1 MRISGRLAAFV
12 LIGTLS
18 LFGLGTGSAQAD
30 MPQLYEREHL
40 RVCADGNNLPF
51 TNREGEGFENRIAEM
66 MAKELGKPLSYV
78 WAPQIMGFVRN
89 TLDLRVCDVMIG
101 VAAGYDFVQN
111 TNAYYRSVYALI
123 LPADSDIAATT
134 LNDPDLKD
142 RNIGVV
148 AGTPPMIPLRQAG
161 ASVHGY
167 PLLVD
172 TRVRTPVKDAV
183 EDVATG
189 VTEGAVI
196 WGPIAGYYANR
207 QQPALKVVPLLDNAG
222 DAQLEYRI
230 TMGVRRGETQW
241 RDWIND
247 FIERRQ
253 DDINAILADYHVPL
267 LDSHGQL
274 IDPTTMDAAQ

>member
-1 MRISGRLAAFV
+1 MRISGRLAVFV
-12 LIGTLS
+12 TIGTLS
-18 LFGLGTGSAQAD
+18 IIGLGIGNAEAD
-30 MPQLYEREHL
+30 LPELYAREHL

-66 MAKELGKPLSYV
+66 MAEELGKPLSYV

-89 TLDLRVCDVMIG
+89 TLGLRICDVMIG

-111 TNAYYRSVYALI
+111 SQAYYRSVYALV
-123 LPADSDIAATT
+123 LPEDSDITATT
-134 LNDPDLKD
+134 LNDPELKD

-161 ASVHGY
+161 ASVQGY
-167 PLLVD
+167 PLMVD

-196 WGPIAGYYANR
+196 WGPIAGYYAAR
-207 QQPALKVVPLLDNAG
+207 QQPALKVVPLLDNAT

-230 TMGVRRGETQW
+230 TMGVRRGESQW
-241 RDWIND
+241 LAWIND

-253 DDINAILADYHVPL
+253 NDINAILVDYQVPL

-274 IDPTTMDAAQ
+274 IDPATMDAAQ

>member
-1 MRISGRLAAFV
+1 MRISGRLAAFA

-18 LFGLGTGSAQAD
+18 LPGLGIGSAQAD
-30 MPQLYEREHL
+30 LPQLYERDHL

-123 LPADSDIAATT
+123 LPADSDITATT

-207 QQPALKVVPLLDNAG
+207 QEPALRVVPLLDNAG

-253 DDINAILADYHVPL
+253 GDINAILADYHVPL